1 MSARDLQSPE
11 LGRSANSISR
21 IDTELGANDD
31 KKLVRPL
38 QQAHQCGVEKK
49 IRPMDPEE
57 VSVSIRQRSQT
68 DTCQASNHLG
78 KCERDAQ
85 TCRDLKPVDQTLSKL
100 NAITAAESTSQAA
113 RLSSQVV
120 GTGGTNETIQAQ
132 DLIYRERVCN
142 KFQDGNETSHRWI
155 LGAIAE
161 LLDNAVD
168 EVPRGATKVLID
180 CVVNPH
186 NGSPSLLVQDNGGG
200 MDPISLW
207 KCMTAAAPNRKPP
220 DSIGRNGIGFKAAIS
235 CLGVGAIIFTRHV
248 HTCIP
253 SQSIG
258 LHFISGEETDQKPIV
273 IPMVNYKYNPVTA
286 EIIRCERKPRRF
298 CINMA
303 MLLRLSPYNSEEELL
318 QNFNDIGP
326 HGTKI
331 IVFNLSRNTK
341 GDLDLDFDT
350 DRKDIRISAA
360 TMHAENKA
368 VGDQSH
374 LVYKYRTSLRAY
386 VSILYIGLPE
396 HFRIILR
403 GEEVKRRNLMTEL
416 KHSQHIRYRHR
427 GTEREDEVVLGFLDD
442 APYIDADRFCF
453 YYKQRLILPFVPAYG
468 FLDRNR
474 SIVGVLQSNHLN
486 PARNKQDFQWS
497 SEFEALLKILKKMGA
512 EFWKHLKGKE
522 LKDAASQLSL
532 APPGSHDEANLT
544 ESDTTRMLSQSQTNP
559 SAPVHLVAPILES
572 SHLSMP
578 SYMVPRV
585 PDPCLPLFPNTA
597 AKDRQQRVMDMADAW
612 DQGNNSNGVPAPRPT
627 MLPFGWNNGGASSH
641 GIQRV
646 PAPHHLPT
654 STMASIAGHVHQR
667 IMPIVGSTNNYG
679 MNINRASVPTAPWPA
694 YLTPPFSQPN
704 SSGMEPNGVMRAPA
718 SHLSTLYMLATPRLR
733 DQSTPASSVTGTARP
748 LHATQ
753 AAAVNTT
760 FDLAPPR
767 SVSASAMVALR
778 DLQIKKEH
786 DGTYDDTAIPLAV
799 ALPAAR
805 ATYATA
811 IPAPAIIDSRDGG
824 ASAFYPWCPPGFKP
838 VDRPSSSSRQAQELK
853 GGSNE
858 HRASAFYPW
867 CPPGFTP
874 VDGSSSSRQGGSNQ
888 GEQGAKPLLDLFKP

>member
-68 DTCQASNHLG
+68 DTCQANNHLG

-100 NAITAAESTSQAA
+100 NAIIAAESTSQAA

-132 DLIYRERVCN
+132 DLIYRERVRN

-186 NGSPSLLVQDNGGG
+186 NGSPSLLVQ
-200 MDPISLW
+200 
-207 KCMTAAAPNRKPP
+207 
-220 DSIGRNGIGFKAAIS
+220 GFKAAIS

-258 LHFISGEETDQKPIV
+258 LRFISGEETDQKPIV

-303 MLLRLSPYNSEEELL
+303 MLMRLSPYNSEEELL
-318 QNFNDIGP
+318 QNIQ
-326 HGTKI
+326 
-331 IVFNLSRNTK
+331 
-341 GDLDLDFDT
+341 
-350 DRKDIRISAA
+350 A
-360 TMHAENKA
+360 
-368 VGDQSH
+368 Q
-374 LVYKYRTSLRAY
+374 
-386 VSILYIGLPE
+386 
-396 HFRIILR
+396 
-403 GEEVKRRNLMTEL
+403 
-416 KHSQHIRYRHR
+416 

-544 ESDTTRMLSQSQTNP
+544 ESNTTRMLSQSQTNP

-585 PDPCLPLFPNTA
+585 PDPCLPLFPNTP

-646 PAPHHLPT
+646 PAPHRLPT

-667 IMPIVGSTNNYG
+667 KMPIVGSTNNYG
-679 MNINRASVPTAPWPA
+679 MNINRASVPTAPWLA
-694 YLTPPFSQPN
+694 YLTSPFSQPN
-704 SSGMEPNGVMRAPA
+704 SSGMELNGVMRAPA
-718 SHLSTLYMLATPRLR
+718 SHLSALYMLATPGLR

-760 FDLAPPR
+760 FGLAPPR

-824 ASAFYPWCPPGFKP
+824 ASAFYLWCSPGFKP